1 MNGVKDHDAAQRHRS
16 CLVGAMNGVEHDLC
30 CPTPFMLGTMICV
43 GHEPRRLTPFTVL
56 DRRHRPRHRGSALIC
71 CRKTPF
77 NDALMLDLCRRHRSN
92 PDVVGL
98 IGVTRAEKTE
108 FRCESRDVLIVFRR
122 SARLSVLFVS
132 AAVKNWA
139 RFSRCLRRIKAISI
153 DFCDFLPT
161 AKSRWRRL
169 SQIGLE

>member
-1 MNGVKDHDAAQRHRS
+1 MATKRDEKLQVSVNGVKDCDAAQRHRS

-43 GHEPRRLTPFTVL
+43 GHESGRLTPFTVL

-108 FRCESRDVLIVFRR
+108 FRCDCDAHRR
-122 SARLSVLFVS
+122 SGSKI
-132 AAVKNWA
+132 AAPSPHPDAQFQCVRPGAYTTRCSGPLRNA
-139 RFSRCLRRIKAISI
+139 SRA
-153 DFCDFLPT
+153 
-161 AKSRWRRL
+161 
-169 SQIGLE
+169 